1 MVLSGEDVVQPDI
14 MYISNERA
22 HIVTDINIKGAP
34 DLVVEILSPATAE
47 RDRTIKKKLYARHGV
62 CEMWLVNPGAQTV
75 EVFSLAEGEDAAPQL
90 HTRNE
95 SRPMYSPLLD
105 LPIDLNRVF

>member
-14 MYISNERA
+14 MYISHERA

-47 RDRTIKKKLYARHGV
+47 RERTIKKKLYARHGV

-105 LPIDLNRVF
+105 LPIDLNQVF